1 MPKMPH
7 KSRNSFRVMS
17 GVGYYWLVLRIA
29 FRFSLHVACGRQAV
43 MRRTSLPC
51 NLHHSRLKLSLSRNR
66 CKQGFGLV
74 YKVGSCV
81 AVTLKFLIHIH
92 VSNGFMATIGS
103 IYAGRKKECHCVR
116 IRQWSDRLH
125 YRTSR
130 TGRTSMLWFLGLRFT
145 LPAAMCIIQTRA
157 GTSSEV
163 VQCQASAY

>member
-92 VSNGFMATIGS
+92 VSIGFMATIGS

-116 IRQWSDRLH
+116 ILQWYGLCRPDGDCSGRRRRWHKKQAECRQ
-125 YRTSR
+125 
-130 TGRTSMLWFLGLRFT
+130 
-145 LPAAMCIIQTRA
+145 CRA
-157 GTSSEV
+157 PSPYHGG
-163 VQCQASAY
+163 YMWP